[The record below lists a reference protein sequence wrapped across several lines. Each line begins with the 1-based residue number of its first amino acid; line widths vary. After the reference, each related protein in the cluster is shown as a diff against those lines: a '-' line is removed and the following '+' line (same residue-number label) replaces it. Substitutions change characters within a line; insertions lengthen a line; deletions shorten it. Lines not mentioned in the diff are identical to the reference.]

1 MTFRLE
7 GRKRVIKAEP
17 KFATEWGVRGE
28 VCHFKEVL
36 KSLDECYVRD
46 YRCVSPMMAIFEISS
61 ELKSFQKIR
70 NK

>member
-1 MTFRLE
+1 M
-7 GRKRVIKAEP
+7 

-36 KSLDECYVRD
+36 KSLDERYVRD
-46 YRCVSPMMAIFEISS
+46 YRCVSPMMVIVEISS
-61 ELKSFQKIR
+61 KLKSFQKIR